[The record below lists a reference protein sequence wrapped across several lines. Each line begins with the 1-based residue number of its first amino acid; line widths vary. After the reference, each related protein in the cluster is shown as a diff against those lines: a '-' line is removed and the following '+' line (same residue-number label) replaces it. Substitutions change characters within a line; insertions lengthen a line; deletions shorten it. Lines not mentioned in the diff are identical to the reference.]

1 MIGVTTP
8 VMLCPYVPEGVTLGQ
23 GLDAAPW
30 NRLPGYGP
38 FRIHNGTADSRFY
51 TEVRACWDDTNLY
64 IAFRCADGDI
74 LATMTERDAPLYDEE
89 VVEVFV
95 APRDL
100 HNYFEFNVS
109 PRNVVFDSLIH
120 HDGTRF
126 VGHPS
131 WNAQGLRTA
140 VQRLAAP
147 GQPTL
152 TAPAEGFGDW
162 TAELAIPF
170 AAIEALTPRH
180 GDRWAINFY
189 RIKRRPVEEYSCWS
203 PTLLEP
209 AQFHV
214 PSRFGTL
221 QFVRE

>member
-1 MIGVTTP
+1 MIQLTTP
-8 VMLCPYVPEGVTLGQ
+8 QIVCPYVPGGVALGS
-23 GLDAAPW
+23 GLDVEPW
-30 NRLPGYGP
+30 SRLHAYGP
-38 FRIHNGTADSRFY
+38 FRVHNGTANSRFN
-51 TEVRACWDDTNLY
+51 TSVLTCWDETHLY
-64 IAFRCADGDI
+64 VAFYCEDEDI
-74 LATMTERDAPLYDEE
+74 LATMTERDAPLYDQE

-109 PRNVVFDSLIH
+109 PRGVLFDSLIH
-120 HDGTRF
+120 HDGERF

-131 WNAQGLRTA
+131 WDCKGLRAVARRVASPDMQLETA
-140 VQRLAAP
+140 S
-147 GQPTL
+147 
-152 TAPAEGFGDW
+152 AEAFGDW
-162 TAELAIPF
+162 TVEMAIPF

-189 RIKRRPVEEYSCWS
+189 RIKRRPIEEYSCWS

-214 PSRFGTL
+214 PSRFGEL
-221 QFVRE
+221 YFVRE

>member
-1 MIGVTTP
+1 MTTP
-8 VMLCPYVPEGVTLGQ
+8 EMLCQYVPEGLQLG
-23 GLDAAPW
+23 GSLDAPPW
-30 NRLPGYGP
+30 SDVPAYGP
-38 FRIHNGTADSRFY
+38 FRIYNGSADSAFA
-51 TEVRACWDDTNLY
+51 TEVRTLWDDHRLY
-64 IAFRCADGDI
+64 VTFRCEDRDI
-74 LATMTERDAPLYDEE
+74 LANMMERDAPLYDEE
-89 VVEVFV
+89 VVEVFI

-109 PRNVVFDSLIH
+109 PRGVVFDSLIH

-131 WNAQGLRTA
+131 WNCAGLEVA
-140 VQRLAAP
+140 VQRTAAP
-147 GQPTL
+147 GESTA
-152 TAPAEGFGDW
+152 TAPAEGFGVW
-162 TAELAIPF
+162 TAQLAIPF
-170 AAIEALTPRH
+170 GSVEELTPRH

-214 PSRFGTL
+214 PGRFGTL
-221 QFVRE
+221 RFVKG